1 MKSDPIA
8 FPTPKGLTESI
19 KRTDGPTDLYS
30 LLYVDDTQQN
40 TSSMATPSSWAT
52 FDCKYMVYL
61 LSMLCEHLLLIYR
74 ISILIVPEIN
84 CWNIL

>member
-61 LSMLCEHLLLIYR
+61 L
-74 ISILIVPEIN
+74 V
-84 CWNIL
+84 